1 MGKKLVTG
9 GGSCNFL
16 MTLQKI
22 PPAPPP
28 PPPYLV
34 KNERS
39 LRSTEKLKKK
49 KVWKNNF
56 TKCNTVTVQG
66 IILYFNREKAEGL
79 FRVGVS
85 QILCLQKACFLK
97 MFIMHPRIF

>member
-1 MGKKLVTG
+1 MQLSNGTSKNST
-9 GGSCNFL
+9 S
-16 MTLQKI
+16 
-22 PPAPPP
+22 
-28 PPPYLV
+28 PPYLV

-39 LRSTEKLKKK
+39 LRSTEK

-56 TKCNTVTVQG
+56 TKCNTVTVQC
-66 IILYFNREKAEGL
+66 IILYLNRQKAEGL

-85 QILCLQKACFLK
+85 QILWLQKACSLK